1 MRLLIS
7 ETCYH
12 NTPPLHRSVSSTQ
25 FKRLYHLRKDLENN
39 LSSFFLGLLC
49 NNVND
54 LFCYIGVTFNGR
66 YFTQLPVESQ
76 LIIQDN
82 EVNGTWR
89 HRALAHIPGM
99 ELTRLQITNGGLK
112 QVKSYPSCFFPID
125 LCISL
130 TCSLCGP
137 HRHQPY
143 FLRTQLQCIYAK
155 LCSSFAHCS
164 R

>member
-1 MRLLIS
+1 MLS
-7 ETCYH
+7 QYTTCPSFSKFY
-12 NTPPLHRSVSSTQ
+12 TVQKILSTGGFGKQ
-25 FKRLYHLRKDLENN
+25 FVF
-39 LSSFFLGLLC
+39 FFLGLLC
-49 NNVND
+49 KNVND
-54 LFCYIGVTFNGR
+54 LFCYIGITFNGR

-82 EVNGTWR
+82 EVNGAWR

-112 QVKSYPSCFFPID
+112 QVKRYPSFFFPID

-137 HRHQPY
+137 HPHQPY

-155 LCSSFAHCS
+155 LCSSFAHC
-164 R
+164 